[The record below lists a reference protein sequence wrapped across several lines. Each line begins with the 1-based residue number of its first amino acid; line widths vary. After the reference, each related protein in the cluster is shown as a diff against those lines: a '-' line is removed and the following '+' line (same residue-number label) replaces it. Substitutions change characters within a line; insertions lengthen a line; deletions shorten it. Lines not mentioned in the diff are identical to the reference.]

1 MIREGAKQYCC
12 EDLSLIE
19 NYNEAVADK
28 ENIWVCH
35 HRKETDLGM
44 KSFELMANG
53 LYFNRPAS
61 ELIFLTRDVHA
72 KLHAGVVPVP
82 KVTDKPLPRKKKN
95 SKYSVI
101 MHITPELKVFIG
113 MTNRPT
119 WIYEGHWRGSAIEY
133 EAAKFG
139 WNNINHVLVE
149 DNLTK
154 EEAKAIRKRLIE
166 KAGRAGLNQRTANK
180 VKDMEKHQK
189 SGIMKKEK
197 QTALMTSTVNGVKL
211 SLTFDNR
218 YESKNGYP
226 VVVRVYKDREW
237 TYVSTGFSMSANEF
251 RKCDGDTLS
260 ILEKK
265 YNTVKDWCMKS
276 VSDGTFSVKGARECL
291 KNSGG
296 SDTLE
301 KLIRLKMETVVNEGT
316 RRNYLS
322 TIRFL
327 LKVFPSGLAT
337 DKVNHLTIG
346 EFADRMKQEGLSDTT
361 ANVYLSVI
369 KASINYA
376 IYKGLFKQENYPF
389 KKNAWEC
396 DKVVIPKSAKRQD
409 RWITSGEIQSIWD
422 SFAAH
427 PKKIS
432 NKWVGVFLFSY
443 LTGGMNLADIVN
455 LKFSKEFV
463 TKDVLRFTRKKTA
476 HRNSNTIVVPVS
488 SHLKR
493 LLEIM
498 HIEPVEGEPVFPFL
512 SGEYFKCKSNA
523 SSSINRALEK
533 YGVTMTWAR
542 HSFCTN
548 MNKMGAPF
556 SMVEAA
562 MGHAATGVA
571 SHYIAPYTTD
581 EMLPW
586 FEKLL

>member
-1 MIREGAKQYCC
+1 MSKEAKKDYR
-12 EDLSLIE
+12 I
-19 NYNEAVADK
+19 
-28 ENIWVCH
+28 
-35 HRKETDLGM
+35 
-44 KSFELMANG
+44 
-53 LYFNRPAS
+53 
-61 ELIFLTRDVHA
+61 
-72 KLHAGVVPVP
+72 
-82 KVTDKPLPRKKKN
+82 
-95 SKYSVI
+95 I

-154 EEAKAIRKRLIE
+154 EEATAIRKRLIE

-218 YESKNGYP
+218 YESKNGFP

-237 TYVSTGFSMSANEF
+237 TYVSTGFNMSANEF

-260 ILEKK
+260 ILEGK

-301 KLIRLKMETVVNEGT
+301 KLIKLKMETVAGEGT
-316 RRNYLS
+316 KRNYLS
-322 TIRFL
+322 TIKFL

-337 DKVNHLTIG
+337 DKVNHITIG
-346 EFADRMKQEGLSDTT
+346 EFANRMKQEGLSDTT
-361 ANVYLSVI
+361 ANIYLSVI
-369 KASINYA
+369 KASINHA
-376 IYKGLFKQENYPF
+376 IYKGLFKEENYPF
-389 KKNAWEC
+389 KKKACEC
-396 DKVVIPKSAKRQD
+396 DKVAIPQSAMRLD

-455 LKFSKEFV
+455 LKFSKEFI
-463 TKDVLRFTRKKTA
+463 TKGIIRFIRRKTA
-476 HRNSNTIVVPVS
+476 HKNNNPIAVPVS

-498 HIEPVEGEPVFPFL
+498 NIEPVEGELIFPFI
-512 SGEYFKCKSNA
+512 SGEYFKCKAHA

-542 HSFCTN
+542 HSFYTI

-556 SMVEAA
+556 AMVEQAV
-562 MGHAATGVA
+562 GHKAKGSA
-571 SHYIAPYTTD
+571 SFYVAPYTTD